1 MTPCLLVISGV
12 SEEICLSILRIVF
25 SDYGRSTRRTNLL
38 GRHSNGHDLHVL
50 LKRERVEE
58 PSSIVILL
66 D

>member
-50 LKRERVEE
+50 LK
-58 PSSIVILL
+58 
-66 D
+66 